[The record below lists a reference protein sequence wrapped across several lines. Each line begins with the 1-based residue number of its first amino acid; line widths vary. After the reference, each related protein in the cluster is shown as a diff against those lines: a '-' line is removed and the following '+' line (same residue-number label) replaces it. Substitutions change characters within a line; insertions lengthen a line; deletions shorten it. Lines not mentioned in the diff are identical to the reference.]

1 MRGVK
6 SYLTLQDQETKDMNN
21 KPNNIVDEL
30 ENKMNKMNTAWQ
42 RCQNW
47 NNNELSRIQTS
58 IDYKPTWK
66 NVEDFMED

>member
-1 MRGVK
+1 
-6 SYLTLQDQETKDMNN
+6 MNN